1 MTMTMLTMMTMV
13 DVVNREKPPQKGGGV
28 VITGD
33 RPRPALLVGAAGPA
47 ADDST
52 RAAAVAGAM
61 LGVLAGVVSLVW
73 ALYAFKPGVGRK
85 PAGSVVA
92 GAPAEV
98 EPTPGGSQVTPLLL
112 PSTATVQAESVGAA
126 DVSPTP
132 GDVDLANYFS
142 PMTTTTTT
150 TRGVQA
156 DLDGWTVSSALAAQS
171 GVVEEVTTA
180 RGGGPSAAAATT
192 NVAIQTANLHDGA
205 PAGSAAVHSTSCS
218 YESRTVTDTARDT
231 SQVRRSPACFA
242 DLNRNTT
249 RRNSVKSSNARGQKQ
264 VNKSDRV
271 YITVCH

>member
-1 MTMTMLTMMTMV
+1 MTMSMTTMLTMV

-33 RPRPALLVGAAGPA
+33 RPRPGLLVGAAGPA

-61 LGVLAGVVSLVW
+61 LGVLAGIASLVW
-73 ALYAFKPGVGRK
+73 ALYAFKPGVGRQ
-85 PAGSVVA
+85 PAGSVGA

-98 EPTPGGSQVTPLLL
+98 EPTPGGSQVTPLL

-126 DVSPTP
+126 DVPPTP

-150 TRGVQA
+150 RGVQA
-156 DLDGWTVSSALAAQS
+156 DLDGWTVSSVLDAQP

-192 NVAIQTANLHDGA
+192 NVAIQTADLHDGT
-205 PAGSAAVHSTSCS
+205 PAGSAAVHSTTHS

-231 SQVRRSPACFA
+231 SEVRRSPAC
-242 DLNRNTT
+242 LL
-249 RRNSVKSSNARGQKQ
+249 
-264 VNKSDRV
+264 
-271 YITVCH
+271 I